1 MVAYNISPL
10 STIPLE
16 LLRAF
21 RDPERGSLYLAQAT
35 ELLRDTLAL
44 DFHLATASVAEPG
57 PEGTD
62 FYLDCRQ
69 IHDDWEAAE
78 EVFLRIRHKCEN
90 IAEKFP
96 LLLHA
101 AGLLDYTAQMLVNIM
116 PTTERKPRPYAR
128 IAPDG
133 SLSFPWSQVNSVE
146 GSFAI
151 YLGLSPFPMFLD
163 RLDHGNPNVAATL
176 APFGFGVFPYLAV
189 MVIPELALQ
198 GIPPDIH
205 RQWSAR
211 PIARACV
218 RNASDGSFFL
228 KVP

>member
-1 MVAYNISPL
+1 MVAYNLSPL

-35 ELLRDTLAL
+35 DLLRDTLAL
-44 DFHLATASVAEPG
+44 DFHMATASVAKPG

-69 IHDDWEAAE
+69 IREDREAAE
-78 EVFLRIRHKCEN
+78 AVFLRIRAKRDHIDQTC
-90 IAEKFP
+90 P
-96 LLLHA
+96 LLSRA

-116 PTTERKPRPYAR
+116 PMTERKPRPYAR

-133 SLSFPWSQVNSVE
+133 SLSFPWPQVNSVE

-151 YLGLSPFPMFLD
+151 YLGLSPFPVFLD
-163 RLDHGNPNVAATL
+163 RLDHKDPRVAATL
-176 APFGFGVFPYLAV
+176 APFGFGMFPYLAI
-189 MVIPELALQ
+189 MVIPELAEE
-198 GIPPDIH
+198 GIPSDI
-205 RQWSAR
+205 RQQWSAR
-211 PIARACV
+211 PIAQACI
-218 RNASDGSFFL
+218 RQASDGSHFL
-228 KVP
+228 QS